1 MKKAAVFLVDKRR
14 VFLCLFLVLAA
25 ACLLLAGKVHINYD
39 LAKYL
44 PDDSDMK
51 QGLALMEQEFGE
63 SASSG
68 LRIMFSG
75 LAEEEKPEIHD
86 RLSAMAQDAG
96 VNWEPGEE
104 FNRDGYTLYEIT
116 AEYDSH
122 SPEAAS
128 LYRAVC
134 QEFGSRG
141 IVTAGEIHEAN
152 VPLLPP
158 HMIVISVALVAL
170 ILLAM

>member
-1 MKKAAVFLVDKRR
+1 MIIVVEGIVSVKRQGENRKSGGGKTVKKAAAFLVDKRR
-14 VFLCLFLVLAA
+14 IFLCLFLALAA
-25 ACLLLAGKVHINYD
+25 ACLLLAGKVNINYD

-63 SASSG
+63 TASSQ

-86 RLSAMAQDAG
+86 RLSAMAQDAR

-104 FNRDGYTLYEIT
+104 FNRNG
-116 AEYDSH
+116 
-122 SPEAAS
+122 
-128 LYRAVC
+128 
-134 QEFGSRG
+134 
-141 IVTAGEIHEAN
+141 
-152 VPLLPP
+152 
-158 HMIVISVALVAL
+158 
-170 ILLAM
+170 